1 MGVVLSALLVA
12 LVCAYGTHLLVTAVG
27 FGWRGLGPGSRAAAT
42 PGPTQDDGAARP
54 SPTLGRA
61 REWLVQAG
69 LDEVSP
75 TEFWSVIGGLFVL
88 GVGAGALVLGG
99 VVAPILTGA
108 MVASLPVAAY
118 RQRRA
123 RRRQEA
129 QEAWP
134 RLIEQIRVLTTSA
147 GRSIPQALFE
157 VGRDGPAE
165 LRGAFDAA
173 QREWLLST
181 DLERTLAVLEAH
193 LADPVADVT
202 CETLLIAHEL
212 GGTDLDRR
220 LEDLAADR
228 RADVQDRKDAVAKQ
242 AGVRFARRFVLIV
255 PAGMALVGMSVGSG
269 RAAYETPAGQAVVAV
284 ALVMIV
290 VCWWWSGRIM
300 RLPDEPRIL
309 R

>member
-1 MGVVLSALLVA
+1 MGVVLNGLLVA
-12 LVCAYGTHLLVTAVG
+12 LACAYGAHLLVTALA
-27 FGWRGLGPGSRAAAT
+27 FGWRGLGPGPRPAPAAS
-42 PGPTQDDGAARP
+42 PGAGAIRGFPAKE
-54 SPTLGRA
+54 RA
-61 REWLVQAG
+61 RQWLVQAG

-75 TEFWSVIGGLFVL
+75 TEFWCVIGGLFL
-88 GVGAGALVLGG
+88 IGACAGAWVLGG
-99 VVAPILTGA
+99 VVGPVLTGA

-118 RQRRA
+118 RQRRI
-123 RRRQEA
+123 RRRQDA
-129 QEAWP
+129 HEAWP
-134 RLIEQIRVLTTSA
+134 RLIEQMRVLTTSA

-165 LRGAFDAA
+165 LRSAFAA
-173 QREWLLST
+173 AHREWLLST
-181 DLERTLAVLEAH
+181 DFERTLAVLEAQ

-228 RADVQDRKDAVAKQ
+228 RTDVQDRKDAVAKQ

-284 ALVMIV
+284 ALGMIV

-300 RLPDEPRIL
+300 RLPDERRIL